1 MISADYD
8 HIADIINVHMLS
20 FEKSLLTKL
29 GSAFLK
35 IYYRT
40 ILEFNNGILLISLDE
55 NKLING
61 FVSGFMYPRDFY
73 SLLNSYRFK
82 LALASIPA
90 LIKHPS
96 IIKVVFGNALSM
108 KDNND
113 FKKQLSS
120 KACELSSIAV
130 HPKDQGK
137 GLGKKI
143 LKKFE
148 TEAKLLGAD
157 QIYLYTDSFNNDK
170 VNQFYKANGYELIRV
185 FNAPGNRQRNKYLLD
200 LK

>member
-8 HIADIINVHMLS
+8 HIAGIINVHMLS
-20 FEKSLLTKL
+20 FDKSLLTKL
-29 GSAFLK
+29 GPSFLK

-40 ILEFNNGILLISLDE
+40 ILEFSNGILLISLDE

-61 FVSGFMYPRDFY
+61 FAAGFMYPGDFY

-82 LALASIPA
+82 MVLACIPA
-90 LIKHPS
+90 LIKYPS
-96 IIKVVFGNALSM
+96 IIKGVLGNALSM

-113 FKKQLSS
+113 LKKQLSS

-157 QIYLYTDSFNNDK
+157 QIYLFTDSFSNAK
-170 VNQFYKANGYELIRV
+170 VNQFYKENGYELLRI
-185 FNAPGNRQRNKYLLD
+185 FNAPGNRQRNQYLLN
-200 LK
+200 LN